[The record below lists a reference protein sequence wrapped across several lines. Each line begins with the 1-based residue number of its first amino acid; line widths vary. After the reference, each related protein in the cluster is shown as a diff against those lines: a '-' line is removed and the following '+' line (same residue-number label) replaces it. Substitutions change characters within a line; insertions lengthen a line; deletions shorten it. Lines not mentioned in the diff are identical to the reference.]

1 MLNCNKMKGK
11 HKKWLLGLDKMLAH
25 DFKKQLVVLGFF
37 MLFLL
42 AMSYLMLSL
51 SGCQWKAYC
60 ENYNMSWWLLPIY
73 LLIDANALNNLSFSQ
88 DFDVHGWMLI
98 VSIVTFLFGMLIF
111 NGLIIGVINN
121 AIDRRVNDYQDGY
134 THYHMKKH
142 YVIMGYDDM
151 VPSIINE
158 IFLKNPLAQ
167 VLVLT
172 AVNARLIKER
182 LKKSV
187 AKSQLE
193 NIIVNY
199 GQRTAKE
206 YYKDIH
212 LESAVE
218 IYIVGK
224 RTLPYH
230 DAVNVECVE
239 SVCSYL
245 EEACHKTKPD
255 RITCVFEDLDTYAA
269 FKTSEIF
276 DKVKALDIDFV
287 PYNFYSGWAQQVF
300 LAQTYKEKTNPLE
313 ELHYPTMY
321 GNGIGPD
328 DPRHVHLVF
337 VGITKFSAA
346 FAMEAANILHFPNF
360 KKGNELRTRIT
371 FIDINADKEMVLFKT
386 RNRHLFEVQ
395 DCLFQDL
402 SDDKTPYDPTK
413 SVLSSM
419 TSTHN
424 FLDVEFEFVK
434 GNAYAVNIQEMLRE
448 WSCDDKQYLT
458 IFVAMADQLNNF
470 VVGMNLPDEVYDNAV
485 PVFIRQ
491 PRADSF
497 VTKLRSVD
505 NQSYEYNTV
514 IDNKLTTEH
523 RKGRYANIYPFGM
536 DDMAYFSDERSVKL
550 AKLVNYLYT
559 TADYE
564 NYKFKDQLALDAI
577 PEDTILTDADNY
589 WKDLT
594 VALKWSNLYCV
605 YNIICKLASLR
616 AMRGLS
622 PDDQSHDMFDVSE
635 KECEVL
641 GPVEHNRWNVE
652 KLLMGYRKPH
662 QEEDKYANPQFKDN
676 LKNNKKLYIHHD
688 IRPFEDL
695 DDVRKLDYEIVRY
708 MPWLLRFVNK

>member
-1 MLNCNKMKGK
+1 MKRK
-11 HKKWLLGLDKMLAH
+11 HKKWLLGLDKMLAY
-25 DFKKQLVVLGFF
+25 DFKKQLVVLGMF
-37 MLFLL
+37 MLVLLSLSYVLL
-42 AMSYLMLSL
+42 AI
-51 SGCQWKAYC
+51 SGCQWRDYC
-60 ENYNMSWWLLPIY
+60 EANHMSQWLLPIY
-73 LLIDANALNNLSFSQ
+73 LLIDANALNNLSFSK

-98 VSIVTFLFGMLIF
+98 ASVITFLCGMLIF

-121 AIDRRVNDYQDGY
+121 AIDRRVNDYNDGF
-134 THYHMKKH
+134 THYHMKGH

-158 IFLKNPLAQ
+158 IFVKNPNAE

-172 AVNARLIKER
+172 AVNARLVKER

-187 AKSQLE
+187 AKSE
-193 NIIVNY
+193 YDHIIVNY

-206 YYKDIH
+206 YYKDIY
-212 LESAVE
+212 LEAAVE

-224 RTLPYH
+224 RSLPYH

-245 EEACHKTKPD
+245 EEARHETKPQ

-276 DKVKALDIDFV
+276 GKAKALDIDFV
-287 PYNFYSGWAQQVF
+287 PYNFYSGWAKQVF
-300 LAQTYKEKTNPLE
+300 LAQTYKEKSNPLE
-313 ELHYPTMY
+313 ELRYPTVY
-321 GNGIGPD
+321 RAGITPD
-328 DPRHVHLVF
+328 DPHYVHLVF
-337 VGITKFSAA
+337 VGITKFGAA

-360 KKGNELRTRIT
+360 RKDNELRTRIT

-386 RNRHLFEVQ
+386 RNRHLFAVQ
-395 DCLFQDL
+395 DCLFQDI
-402 SDDKTPYDPTK
+402 SDNVTPYDPAK
-413 SVLSSM
+413 SVLGPM
-419 TSTHN
+419 TDTHN

-434 GNAYAVNIQEMLRE
+434 GNAYAVNTQEMLRS
-448 WSCDDKQYLT
+448 WSCDNKQYLT

-470 VVGMNLPDEVYDNAV
+470 VVGMNLPDEVYDNAI

-505 NQSYEYNTV
+505 NQPLEYNV
-514 IDNKLTTEH
+514 MIDNKLTTLP

-536 DDMAYFSDERSVKL
+536 DDMAYFSDERSIKI
-550 AKLVNYLYT
+550 AKLVNYLYK
-559 TADYE
+559 TADY
-564 NYKFKDQLALDAI
+564 NNCKFKDQKALNAI
-577 PEDTILTDADNY
+577 PKETVLADADKY
-589 WKDLT
+589 WKELT

-605 YNIICKLASLR
+605 YNIICKLATLR
-616 AMRGLS
+616 VMRGLD
-622 PDDQSHDMFDVSE
+622 PDDHSHDMSAISE

-652 KLLMGYRKPH
+652 KLLMGFRKPRP
-662 QEEDKYANPQFKDN
+662 EEDKYVHPEEKDN
-676 LKNNKKLYIHHD
+676 LQNNKQLYIHHD

-695 DDVRKLDYEIVRY
+695 DDVRNLDYEIVRY
-708 MPWLLRFVNK
+708 MPWLLGFMDK